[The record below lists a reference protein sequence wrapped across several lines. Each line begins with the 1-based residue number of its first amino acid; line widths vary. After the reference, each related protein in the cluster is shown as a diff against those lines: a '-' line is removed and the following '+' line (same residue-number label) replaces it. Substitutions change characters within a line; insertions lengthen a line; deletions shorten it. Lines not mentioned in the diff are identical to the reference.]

1 MKNYKILAFALFFV
15 ALGVFNQVKAQRSD
29 TAYMKTIQL
38 RAEKIVQKLEIKES
52 KKSSQV
58 SDIVANQYIDLNEV
72 FIARDLKIKEVKA
85 LTNLTSEVKNKQ
97 LDSIKNW
104 TTAEINKLHIIYL
117 KKLNKKLNPQQVI
130 AVKDGMT
137 YGVVPLTFNAYQQML
152 PNLTA
157 DQKAQ
162 IYAWLVE
169 ARELA
174 MDAESS
180 EKKHA
185 WFGKYKGRINNY
197 LSAAGI
203 DLNKAGT
210 DWAERIKAE
219 KSN

>member
-1 MKNYKILAFALFFV
+1 MKIYKIMAFASFFV
-15 ALGVFNQVKAQRSD
+15 ALGFFNQVKAQRSD
-29 TAYMKTIQL
+29 STYVKTIKE
-38 RAEKIVQKLEIKES
+38 RASKIVQKLEIKEV
-52 KKSSQV
+52 KKIMAV
-58 SDIVANQYIDLNEV
+58 SDLVANQYLDLNDV
-72 FIARDLKIKEVKA
+72 FIARDLKIKKVKA
-85 LTNLTSEVKNKQ
+85 TANLTTELKNMQ
-97 LDSIKNW
+97 LDSIKSW
-104 TTAEINKLHIIYL
+104 TTAETNKLHIAYL
-117 KKLNKKLNPQQVI
+117 KKLNKKLNPKQVI

-137 YGVVPLTFNAYQQML
+137 YGVVPLTYNAYQQML

-157 DQKAQ
+157 QQKKQ

-203 DLNKAGT
+203 DLNKAGN
-210 DWAERIKAE
+210 DWADRIKAE
-219 KSN
+219 KTQ

>member
-1 MKNYKILAFALFFV
+1 MKNYKILAFALLFV
-15 ALGVFNQVKAQRSD
+15 ASGFFNQVKAQRSD
-29 TAYMKTIQL
+29 TAYVKTIQL
-38 RAEKIVQKLEIKES
+38 RAEKIVQKLEIKEP
-52 KKSSQV
+52 KKVSQV
-58 SDIVANQYIDLNEV
+58 SEIVANQYIDLNDV
-72 FIARDLKIKEVKA
+72 FIARDLKIKEVKSVA
-85 LTNLTSEVKNKQ
+85 NLSSEVKNKQ

-104 TTAEINKLHIIYL
+104 TTAETNKLHETYL
-117 KKLNKKLNPQQVI
+117 KKLNKILNPTQVI

-137 YGVVPLTFNAYQQML
+137 YGVVPLTYNAYQQML
-152 PNLTA
+152 PNLTS

-180 EKKHA
+180 DKKHA

-203 DLNKAGT
+203 DLNKAGN

-219 KSN
+219 KTN